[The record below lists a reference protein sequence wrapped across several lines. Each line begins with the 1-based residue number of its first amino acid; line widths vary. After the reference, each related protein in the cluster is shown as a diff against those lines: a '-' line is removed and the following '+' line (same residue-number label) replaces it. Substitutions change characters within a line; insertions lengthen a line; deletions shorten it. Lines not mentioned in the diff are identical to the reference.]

1 MQDPLVI
8 QLLISVL
15 MFASVVML
23 VQFGAQRAG
32 ALWRRF
38 EERYD
43 HVLNKQLLLSI
54 APRTAMVLT
63 VIEVLGAGLI
73 LGVVLNGVFW
83 FVIGAGLGLAVPHVL
98 LRHLETKRRERLE
111 EQLVDGITTMSAAVR
126 AGLNLV
132 QSIELIK
139 QNHAAPMR
147 QEFEELLK
155 EYELGVDLN
164 QALMNTSNR
173 IGSSYYRLWFGAIAA
188 HRERGGD
195 VGESLD
201 RIADSIREIQ
211 RLEGRLRA
219 LTAQGRNQAWMMAL
233 MPVVILL
240 ILYMIAPQDTSRLFS
255 EPVGRLLLL
264 MAAGLIAIA
273 ITWIRR
279 IMSVDI

>member
-23 VQFGAQRAG
+23 VQFGARRAM
-32 ALWRRF
+32 ALWWRF

-73 LGVVLNGVFW
+73 LGVVLDGVFW

-111 EQLVDGITTMSAAVR
+111 DQLVDGITTMSAAVR

-264 MAAGLIAIA
+264 AAAGLILIA